1 MTLLKQFQT
10 ITFHRVFVDITGSIN
25 AALML
30 SNAIYWTNRLP
41 PERDGWFYKTKEE
54 WEQETGLTRE
64 QQDKARRQLQ
74 ECGLIETRRAKI
86 PDGDCTTAL
95 WFRIDLGRL
104 DQCLNGGDQK
114 REIHDCQKREI
125 HATKSVKPAFHSFY
139 TSTTPSINNNK
150 ARAQEASPRKTPL
163 PEPCPVPPDWQPS
176 ATALALLT
184 AENIPAEFVL
194 SCLPEFRLYWSGR
207 GDRRPDWNPAF
218 LKQVRNQFTRQQEQH
233 ANDRPTT
240 RQGLSGRPASSR
252 RETISERLERYER
265 FIASDDDD
273 PGNAPNAQRGPIS
286 GEFIRH

>member
-41 PERDGWFYKTKEE
+41 PERDGWFYKTREE
-54 WEQETGLTRE
+54 WQAETGLTRHE
-64 QQDKARRQLQ
+64 QDKARQQLTSI
-74 ECGLIETRRAKI
+74 GILETRRAKI
-86 PDGDCTTAL
+86 SDEGVTAI
-95 WFRIDLGRL
+95 WFRIDQQTLSKCL
-104 DQCLNGGDQK
+104 DQLPESGN
-114 REIHDCQKREI
+114 CQLPQTGKTNCR
-125 HATKSVKPAFHSFY
+125 KPAIDSFY
-139 TSTTPSINNNK
+139 TSTTPSINNNR
-150 ARAQEASPRKTPL
+150 ARAQEASPRKTPP

-218 LKQVRNQFTRQQEQH
+218 LKQVRNQFTRQQEH
-233 ANDRPTT
+233 AHDRPTT

-265 FIASDDDD
+265 FIAGDDDD

>member
-86 PDGDCTTAL
+86 SDEGVTAI
-95 WFRIDLGRL
+95 WFRIDQQTLSKRL
-104 DQCLNGGDQK
+104 DQLPESGN
-114 REIHDCQKREI
+114 CQLPQTGKTNCR
-125 HATKSVKPAFHSFY
+125 KPAIDSFY

-150 ARAQEASPRKTPL
+150 ARAQEASPRKTPP
-163 PEPCPVPPDWQPS
+163 PEPRPIPPDWQPS
-176 ATALALLT
+176 ATALALLD
-184 AENIPAEFVL
+184 AENIPAEFAL

-218 LKQVRNQFTRQQEQH
+218 LKQVRNQFTRQQEH
-233 ANDRPTT
+233 AHDRSAT

-265 FIASDDDD
+265 FIAGDDDD
-273 PGNAPNAQRGPIS
+273 PGNAPHGQRGPIS

>member
-41 PERDGWFYKTKEE
+41 PERDGWFYKTREE
-54 WEQETGLTRE
+54 WQAETGLTRHE
-64 QQDKARRQLQ
+64 QDKARQQLTSI
-74 ECGLIETRRAKI
+74 GILETRRAKI
-86 PDGDCTTAL
+86 SETESITAL
-95 WFRIDLGRL
+95 WFRINLDRL
-104 DQCLNGGDQK
+104 NQYLNGGDQK
-114 REIHDCQKREI
+114 HQSAFCQKAVSDLPKAPKRL
-125 HATKSVKPAFHSFY
+125 SSPSY
-139 TSTTPSINNNK
+139 TSTTPSINNN
-150 ARAQEASPRKTPL
+150 ARAQEASPRKTPP

-184 AENIPAEFVL
+184 AENPPAEFVL

-218 LKQVRNQFTRQQEQH
+218 LKQVRNQFTRQQEH
-233 ANDRPTT
+233 AHDRSTT

-265 FIASDDDD
+265 FIAGDDDD